1 LRFGD
6 GRRAKSGP
14 LVYSPGFARWRVIE
28 PGRGAAYAVL
38 FSEIGITLLITTLA
52 GVLAGRWVDAQ
63 LNSLPIFVIVGFLL
77 GAGSGT
83 VMIYRLVS
91 RFLKTLT

>member
-1 LRFGD
+1 M
-6 GRRAKSGP
+6 
-14 LVYSPGFARWRVIE
+14 IE
-28 PGRGAAYAVL
+28 PGRGGAYAAL
-38 FSEIGITLLITTLA
+38 FSEIGISLLVTTLI

-63 LNSLPIFVIVGFLL
+63 LGTLPVFVIIGFLL

-91 RFLKTLT
+91 RFLKTIQ

>member
-1 LRFGD
+1 M
-6 GRRAKSGP
+6 
-14 LVYSPGFARWRVIE
+14 IE
-28 PGRGAAYAVL
+28 PGRGGAYAVL
-38 FSEIGITLLITTLA
+38 FSEIGISLLVTTLI

-63 LNSLPIFVIVGFLL
+63 LGTLPVFVLIGFLL

-91 RFLKTLT
+91 RFLKTIQ